1 MNSTRSRRG
10 SSTLAVAL
18 AGIVMLLLGAVI
30 AVPLQQQ
37 QQIAYAHTFSGDE
50 SAGFL
55 ELAENIKIELGL
67 VQSNVASNNVTLAQE
82 HADHAQQYIDEHII
96 SEIRERN
103 ERLANDLPAALEDL
117 SNTVAAS
124 TEQQVQSK
132 IQNIR
137 DLLDETVSVRV
148 EPGHMTNSTVQALV
162 FANLLTSISF
172 QGHGHYEI
180 AIGISDHHAH
190 GDGEDHDDHTEEEHD
205 EHDQSG
211 HGSNN
216 SSNMTMTVEEAP
228 VEIVDWA
235 HYQTARA
242 VAVRAQ
248 ELWTELKPMAPSTA
262 DSHAIEEIDAALPDL
277 VEAIDARATNGDIQ
291 AIIHARIHPNLMTV
305 FGLQLEMHTHPE
317 EDEEGG
323 EHGHEDEHD
332 HETPHSHAHIPE
344 RLKLYVEE
352 TGEHIHQQHMAENAP
367 ISDMYEAGT
376 KYTLTLEDDDG
387 TEITLELAAWKSAGR
402 VLYLDIIGGT
412 VTMPDGD
419 NQTTMTVNAGQA
431 YYVPGNRLMFAFAV
445 VVMADEH
452 GDSADLLKLRAIV
465 PAQDIVRLPDT
476 ATSSLPLDSHVK
488 IGSDWSSMME
498 GQVTLS

>member
-18 AGIVMLLLGAVI
+18 AGIIMLLLGAVI
-30 AVPLQQQ
+30 AVPLQQ

-82 HADHAQQYIDEHII
+82 HADHAQQYIDEHTI

-117 SNTVAAS
+117 SNTVASS

-211 HGSNN
+211 HNN
-216 SSNMTMTVEEAP
+216 GNDNMTMTVEEAP
-228 VEIVDWA
+228 DEIVDWA

-262 DSHAIEEIDAALPDL
+262 DSHAI
-277 VEAIDARATNGDIQ
+277 
-291 AIIHARIHPNLMTV
+291 
-305 FGLQLEMHTHPE
+305 
-317 EDEEGG
+317 
-323 EHGHEDEHD
+323 
-332 HETPHSHAHIPE
+332 
-344 RLKLYVEE
+344 
-352 TGEHIHQQHMAENAP
+352 
-367 ISDMYEAGT
+367 
-376 KYTLTLEDDDG
+376 
-387 TEITLELAAWKSAGR
+387 
-402 VLYLDIIGGT
+402 
-412 VTMPDGD
+412 
-419 NQTTMTVNAGQA
+419 
-431 YYVPGNRLMFAFAV
+431 
-445 VVMADEH
+445 
-452 GDSADLLKLRAIV
+452 
-465 PAQDIVRLPDT
+465 
-476 ATSSLPLDSHVK
+476 
-488 IGSDWSSMME
+488 
-498 GQVTLS
+498 